1 MKKHQAGRRSKSLPR
16 FRKNQNIVWTLDLST
31 RIFRHRA
38 SVILSG
44 FFAFLR
50 SFKKSPSWQQPVGTP
65 TGNLVH
71 PFPSR
76 VGICRP
82 IAFKTCPH
90 TTTEEVVVGLWT
102 RRGIAAL
109 TKSAFIA
116 FLLLLSTPNDPLC
129 NLGHLMKE
137 AMKLFISR
145 QLMSDLTSAS
155 SETAVNYFRRRDH
168 SRY

>member
-1 MKKHQAGRRSKSLPR
+1 M
-16 FRKNQNIVWTLDLST
+16 
-31 RIFRHRA
+31 
-38 SVILSG
+38 
-44 FFAFLR
+44 
-50 SFKKSPSWQQPVGTP
+50 
-65 TGNLVH
+65 H

-155 SETAVNYFRRRDH
+155 TETAENQRARFILEAKEETRN
-168 SRY
+168 